1 MTKLAYTV
9 LTALA
14 TFSCGILSKLLP
26 SLVTLSKGMSN
37 LFNLSYVDCAL
48 DPDHLATGLRIGL
61 IIACFSQYCT
71 CVIVHRIFLHPL
83 SRYPGPELAKISSL
97 YSIYHAWRGDRH
109 LDLLRLHGK
118 YGSVVRYGP
127 NSLSFNSPHAVSAI
141 YTHDKNIAKTSFYNF
156 FDVNKTTKHTQ
167 SIIDKHSHGRRRRIL
182 SQALSEKVLRG
193 MEVKIICHVQ
203 KLCNALGHGSSA
215 TSNVWSDTK
224 DMSLWTL
231 YYAIDTITDLCFGY
245 CASTIDSPIN
255 RDIAKLIET
264 SSQKALIASLCGK
277 SFIIHNQKILA
288 QRLKS
293 EIHTADSDILSHLI
307 NAKQDRD
314 NGSLF
319 SSSELW
325 AESNLLMIAGSE
337 TISVALSATLFY
349 IVHNDDIHQVLNA
362 EVRTTFSATNQIR
375 LGQRLESCE
384 YLRACINEAMRLA
397 PPVPGIL
404 PREVECDGVYID
416 GFPVPKGTEV
426 GVSAYAIHHN
436 ASCYPEPFLYNP
448 TRWIRSK
455 DSQSDGIDLAHFAFC
470 PFSAGTRGCL
480 GKSLAYAELSL
491 ALARIVF
498 VYDMRVEPIQ
508 FRVQSPAGERDFG
521 RHKTMEYKLRDAYI
535 GMKCGPNIQFK
546 SRMID
551 DNDSVDQQLH

>member
-1 MTKLAYTV
+1 
-9 LTALA
+9 
-14 TFSCGILSKLLP
+14 
-26 SLVTLSKGMSN
+26 MSN
-37 LFNLSYVDCAL
+37 LFKLSYVDCAL

-61 IIACFSQYCT
+61 TIACFSQYCT
-71 CVIVHRIFLHPL
+71 CVIVHRIYIHPL

-156 FDVNKTTKHTQ
+156 FDLNKTTKHTQ
-167 SIIDKHSHGRRRRIL
+167 SIIDKHSHGRRRRII
-182 SQALSEKVLRG
+182 SHALSEKVLRG
-193 MEVKIICHVQ
+193 MEVRIICHVQ
-203 KLCNALGHGSSA
+203 KLCNALGHGSSPV
-215 TSNVWSDTK
+215 SNVWSDTK

-264 SSQKALIASLCGK
+264 SSQKALICGLLPVIKILGLDQILYPLPSSSGGK

-293 EIHTADSDILSHLI
+293 EINAADKDILSYLI
-307 NAKQDRD
+307 NAKQDQD

-319 SSSELW
+319 LSSELW
-325 AESNLLMIAGSE
+325 AENLSVSPGSE

-349 IVHNDDIHQVLNA
+349 IVHNDDSHQVLNA
-362 EVRTTFSATNQIR
+362 EVRTTFNATNQIR

-436 ASCYPEPFLYNP
+436 ASYYPEPFLYNP

-498 VYDMRVEPIQ
+498 VYDMRVEPDQ
-508 FRVQSPAGERDFG
+508 FRIQSPAEERDFG

-551 DNDSVDQQLH
+551 DHDSGDQQLH